1 MADKPEETSAS
12 KPPFWSSLPG
22 IFTALGGVIVALTG
36 LVTALYTTGAI
47 GSKANSNTAP
57 QANTAVTLSSVPA
70 ASPAPNAESDRYK
83 TLTGKWVVTEEPSL
97 DFDDVKKVT
106 WQYDAVVSG
115 NVLTLMGKIS
125 AIDGDKNLSDDEE
138 GVRSTYVTTL
148 IGLSGVGEYKVKKT
162 EEGTT
167 TSYPATIRFDDNL
180 TKIIGSVEIK
190 GQQPVS
196 LSGKKQ

>member
-1 MADKPEETSAS
+1 MAANTEPN
-12 KPPFWSSLPG
+12 PPFWSSLQG
-22 IFTALGGVIVALTG
+22 ILTGVGGVLVALTG

-47 GSKANSNTAP
+47 GSKATSNSVP
-57 QANTAVTLSSVPA
+57 PVNTAVTQSAVPA
-70 ASPAPNAESDRYK
+70 AAAAPNAESDRYK
-83 TLTGKWVVTEEPSL
+83 SLTGKWVVTEEPSL
-97 DFDDVKKVT
+97 DFDEVKKVT

-115 NVLTLMGKIS
+115 NVLTLTGKIS
-125 AIDGDKNLSDDEE
+125 AIDGDKNLSENEE
-138 GVRSTYVTTL
+138 DIRATYVTTL

-180 TKIIGSVEIK
+180 SKIIGSVEIK